1 MTVDERDRLLESYDY
16 DLPDE
21 AVAQHPAGERGE
33 SRLLVYDRRTGSVR
47 EGRFSEIG
55 SFLPFGSLLVANNS
69 RVLPARIRGRRSSG
83 GKVEFLLLSP
93 LPLILGNAVDGGDG
107 WNSAQAEGLLRSSKG
122 VRIGERM
129 EFGEGLELEVLHKG
143 EYGRA
148 MVRLH
153 WKGDLAAHFL
163 ARGEVPL
170 PPYIRRTPDLEDEER
185 YQTVYAAT
193 GRLGSVAAPTAG
205 LHFTP
210 GLRDELSRSG
220 HQWAEVT
227 LYVGYGTFSPIRVDD
242 VGEHTMHKEYVQ
254 VTEEAAR
261 AVSDAKKSGR
271 PVVAVGTTTVRVL
284 ESVVAMRG
292 GLEVYEGW
300 TDLYIRPGFRFG
312 AVDHLITNF
321 HLPKSSLLVMVSAFA
336 GRENV
341 LSCYEQAKTRGMRF
355 FSYGDAMFII

>member
-1 MTVDERDRLLESYDY
+1 MAVDERDRLLESYDY
-16 DLPDE
+16 DLPE
-21 AVAQHPAGERGE
+21 ESIAQHPAGERGE
-33 SRLLVYDRRTGSVR
+33 SRLLIYERTSGSMR

-55 SFLPFGSLLVANNS
+55 AFLPPGSLLVANNS

-83 GKVEFLLLSP
+83 GRVEFLLLSP
-93 LPLILGNAVDGGDG
+93 LPLLLGNAVEGDDG
-107 WNSAQAEGLLRSSKG
+107 WFSTQAEGLLRSSKG
-122 VRIGERM
+122 LGTGERM
-129 EFGEGLELEVLHKG
+129 EFGEGLELEILRKE

-148 MVRLH
+148 QVLLS
-153 WKGDLAAHFL
+153 WKGELAAHFL
-163 ARGEVPL
+163 VRGEVPL
-170 PPYIRRTPDLEDEER
+170 PPYIRRNPGAEDEER

-210 GLRDELSRSG
+210 GLRDELARGG

-227 LYVGYGTFSPIRVDD
+227 LYVGYGTFSPIRVGD
-242 VGEHTMHKEYVQ
+242 VDNHTMHKEYVQ

-261 AVSDAKKSGR
+261 AVSEAKNAGR

-292 GLEVYEGW
+292 GLEPYEGW

-341 LSCYEQAKTRGMRF
+341 LACYERAKASGMRF
-355 FSYGDAMFII
+355 FSYGDAMLIL